1 MCRASLTAVENL
13 FCFAGYE
20 ILMSPADRATNVTAD
35 AASILSQ
42 ASKILCS
49 HYLSYVRRVMKAK
62 RFVLDWLIRKRNQ
75 LGDSP
80 ALKPAIHPNHYWSE
94 HTVAVFAPAS
104 ARDSLDYF
112 HWRANQYPGYLELV
126 PVTGLDDLDVVD
138 FGCGPGHDLVGIGH
152 YSRPKSLM
160 GFDVSELA
168 LGLAR
173 KRLDLHD
180 FGKAVETRLIT
191 NQKLNIADESV
202 DYIHTSGVLH
212 HVPDLPGTLEELH
225 RVLRHNG
232 RIRVM
237 VYNMGSLWWN
247 LYVPY
252 VLQLKRRKI
261 PLEVP
266 LREAFRM
273 STDGLTCPISEAY
286 TLDSFRAIA
295 SKSGFRTSYV
305 GTSISLTELEVWKHY
320 SKGALRESRLAVE
333 HREFLSEVRCAK
345 DGTLSRNGEIPGI
358 NLVLELIKEPAM
370 DGPL

>member
-1 MCRASLTAVENL
+1 M
-13 FCFAGYE
+13 
-20 ILMSPADRATNVTAD
+20 
-35 AASILSQ
+35 
-42 ASKILCS
+42 
-49 HYLSYVRRVMKAK
+49 
-62 RFVLDWLIRKRNQ
+62 
-75 LGDSP
+75 
-80 ALKPAIHPNHYWSE
+80 
-94 HTVAVFAPAS
+94 
-104 ARDSLDYF
+104 DYF
-112 HWRANQYPGYLELV
+112 HWRVNQYPGYLELA
-126 PVTGLDDLDVVD
+126 PVAGLDNLDVVD

-180 FGKAVETRLIT
+180 FGKTVKTRLIS
-191 NQKLNIADESV
+191 NQKLDIADESS
-202 DYIHTSGVLH
+202 DYIHASGVLH
-212 HVPDLPGTLEELH
+212 HVPDLPATLEELH

-237 VYNMGSLWWN
+237 VYNRESLWWN

-252 VLQLKRRKI
+252 VLQLKRLEI
-261 PLEVP
+261 PVDLP

-295 SKSGFRTSYV
+295 SKSGFTTSYV

-320 SKGALRESRLAVE
+320 SQGALRYSRLAVE
-333 HREFLSEVRCAK
+333 HREFLRQVRCAK
-345 DGTLSRNGEIPGI
+345 DGTLSRNAEIPGI
-358 NLVLELIKEPAM
+358 NLVLELTKAPSSDVTSQPAS
-370 DGPL
+370 G